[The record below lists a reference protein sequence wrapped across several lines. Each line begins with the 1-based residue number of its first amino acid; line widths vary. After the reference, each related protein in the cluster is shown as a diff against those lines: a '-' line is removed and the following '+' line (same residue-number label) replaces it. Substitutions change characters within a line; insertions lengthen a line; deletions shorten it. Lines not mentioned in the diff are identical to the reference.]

1 MHEPLPYKAFDAF
14 AETRAPHVTEAPFPT
29 PARSF
34 VMLLY
39 VCVGVWYLFWR
50 LGSFNEEA
58 LSFSLLLY
66 AAELFGFV
74 TALLH
79 LMMTWRLTEHEPQP
93 PPQDLTVDVFIPTI
107 NEPVDIVRRTVIAA
121 MNMSYPHQTWLLDD
135 GARPEMQRLAATLGC
150 RYLSRRTNVN
160 AKAGNLNNALAHS
173 GADFV
178 AVFDADHAPAK
189 DFLERTLGF
198 FSDPRVAFVQT
209 PQDFFNLDSYQH
221 RKVLSRTIWTEQS
234 LFFRVIQQGKDF
246 WNASFFCGSCGVVR
260 RSALD
265 AIGGFATGTVTEDLH
280 TSLRLHKRGY
290 RSIYHGEPLAFG
302 LAPEHAVPYLRQRV
316 RWGQG
321 AMQVWRQERLLTTR
335 GLSLA
340 QRLCYLA
347 SAITY
352 FEGWQKVVF
361 YFAPV
366 VVLLTGVMPVAA
378 LDRDFYVHFI
388 PYYLLTFLVF
398 EEVARGYGRT
408 ILLAQYNLARYF
420 AFLWATFGLFYRNL
434 KFYVTDKTRGS
445 GAGFGLYMVPQ
456 YAVLLLNALAIPLG
470 IILYLAGETL
480 PETGLVANVVWATV
494 NCMLAIMLMR
504 FNASRATNLRTEYRF
519 PIPLI
524 ARVKLPGRPSCY
536 ATVDDISPAG
546 CRLHGQFPAT
556 LRQDSDLRGEIL
568 MPQGALP
575 FVATVRG
582 TVVNTAGDAVYVKA
596 LCCRFDGRAM
606 SGVRSDLE
614 RFLYGSRL
622 QWAINRLRE
631 QSHTPLSALPW
642 ARARYGKSDQLYWA
656 PVLLDIPTGESASQ
670 LGLLSCTNFGVDGR
684 ALLTYKPV
692 PVDATIL
699 GLSFTRSG
707 QKLVSARIMSEE
719 RLESPTGPVFVY
731 GIASLIREQEWITA
745 NISAIGQSEAPA
757 SLAA

>member
-1 MHEPLPYKAFDAF
+1 MHEPLPHKAFDAF

-58 LSFSLLLY
+58 SSFSLLLY

-107 NEPVDIVRRTVIAA
+107 NEPVDIVRRTRNRGDEMLSAQDMAA
-121 MNMSYPHQTWLLDD
+121 RRRRT
-135 GARPEMQRLAATLGC
+135 ARDAEAGRQLGC
-150 RYLSRRTNVN
+150 DICRADNVN

-178 AVFDADHAPAK
+178 AVFDADHAPRR
-189 DFLERTLGF
+189 DFLERRPLATSTTSASPSCRRRRTSTTSIRTSTGAGARPYDLDRAVAVLPR
-198 FSDPRVAFVQT
+198 DPARQGLLERSLLLRQLRGRAAQRAGCDRRLRDRHRHRGPAHFDAPSQPAATGRSIT
-209 PQDFFNLDSYQH
+209 P
-221 RKVLSRTIWTEQS
+221 SRS
-234 LFFRVIQQGKDF
+234 RS
-246 WNASFFCGSCGVVR
+246 ASR
-260 RSALD
+260 RNRSALHRPAHPLGAGRD
-265 AIGGFATGTVTEDLH
+265 A
-280 TSLRLHKRGY
+280 
-290 RSIYHGEPLAFG
+290 G
-302 LAPEHAVPYLRQRV
+302 LA
-316 RWGQG
+316 QG
-321 AMQVWRQERLLTTR
+321 RLADDR
-335 GLSLA
+335 GLTGAAAQLPRFRAHVLRRLA
-340 QRLCYLA
+340 ERRFLFRAGGCAAHRSDA
-347 SAITY
+347 SRSRST
-352 FEGWQKVVF
+352 
-361 YFAPV
+361 
-366 VVLLTGVMPVAA
+366 
-378 LDRDFYVHFI
+378 RDFYVHFI

-670 LGLLSCTNFGVDGR
+670 LGLLSCT
-684 ALLTYKPV
+684 T
-692 PVDATIL
+692 
-699 GLSFTRSG
+699 
-707 QKLVSARIMSEE
+707 SE
-719 RLESPTGPVFVY
+719 
-731 GIASLIREQEWITA
+731 WTA
-745 NISAIGQSEAPA
+745 GHC
-757 SLAA
+757 